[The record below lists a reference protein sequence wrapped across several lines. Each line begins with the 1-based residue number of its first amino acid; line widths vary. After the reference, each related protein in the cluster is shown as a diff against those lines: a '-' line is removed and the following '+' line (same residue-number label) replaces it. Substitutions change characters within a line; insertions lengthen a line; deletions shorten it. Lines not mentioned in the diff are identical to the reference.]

1 MENPSISIIFKIV
14 CPDRPGLVSLLTSW
28 ISNYGGNIKHSD
40 HHTDQ
45 DAGLFLS
52 RIEWNSNNEFFNRD
66 EIYKEFEKIADEV
79 NGKFNV
85 NYSDEIPN
93 VAIFVSKQNHCLIDL
108 LWRVRNGEL
117 KMKVPLIISN
127 HSHLENIANDFNAK
141 FVHVDTFKTDKTI
154 VEDQFLNLLKEYE
167 IDLVVLAKYMQILSD
182 SFLKQFS
189 SIINIHHSFLPAFKG
204 GQPYHRAWKRGV
216 KLIGAT
222 AHYVTEDLDEGPI
235 IEQCTVNVSHRD
247 EVDDLIRK
255 GRDIERIALARA
267 VRLHLNHQ
275 VFVYNSKTAVFD

>member
-1 MENPSISIIFKIV
+1 LEKPSIILRTV
-14 CPDRPGLVSLLTSW
+14 CPDRPGLVSQLTSW

-52 RIEWNSNNEFFNRD
+52 RIEWDKNDLTVNKS
-66 EIYKEFEKIADEV
+66 EIFEQFKKIAIDV
-79 NGKFNV
+79 NGKFNI

-93 VAIFVSKQNHCLIDL
+93 VGIFVSKQNHCLIDL

-117 KMKVPLIISN
+117 KMNVPLIISN
-127 HSHLENIANDFNAK
+127 HPDLENIAKDFKAQ
-141 FVHVDTFKTDKTI
+141 FVCIDTTNSSKSS
-154 VEDQFLNLLKEYE
+154 VEKQILNLLKDFDIE
-167 IDLVVLAKYMQILSD
+167 LVVLAKYMQILSD
-182 SFLKQFS
+182 SFLENYS

-204 GQPYHRAWKRGV
+204 AQPYHRAWKRGV

-222 AHYVTEDLDEGPI
+222 AHYVTQDLDEGPI

-247 EVDDLIRK
+247 EVADLIRK

-275 VFVYNSKTAVFD
+275 IFVYDSKTAVFD

>member
-1 MENPSISIIFKIV
+1 MEKPSIILRTV
-14 CPDRPGLVSLLTSW
+14 CPDRPGLVSQLTSW

-52 RIEWNSNNEFFNRD
+52 RIEWDRNDLPINKS
-66 EIYKEFEKIADEV
+66 EIYEQFEKIAIDI
-79 NGKFNV
+79 NGKFNI

-93 VAIFVSKQNHCLIDL
+93 VGIFVSKQNHCLIDL

-117 KMKVPLIISN
+117 QMNVPLIISN
-127 HSHLENIANDFNAK
+127 HPDLENIAKDFKAQ
-141 FVHVDTFKTDKTI
+141 FVCIDTSNLSKAS
-154 VEDQFLNLLKEYE
+154 VEKQILNLLKDFDIE
-167 IDLVVLAKYMQILSD
+167 LVVLAKYMQILSD
-182 SFLKQFS
+182 SFLENYS

-222 AHYVTEDLDEGPI
+222 AHYVTQDLDEGPI

-247 EVDDLIRK
+247 EVADLIRK

-275 VFVYNSKTAVFD
+275 IFVYDSKTAVFD

>member
-1 MENPSISIIFKIV
+1 MEKPSIILRTV
-14 CPDRPGLVSLLTSW
+14 CPDRPGLVSQLTSW
-28 ISNYGGNIKHSD
+28 ISDYGGNIKHSD

-52 RIEWNSNNEFFNRD
+52 RIEWDRNDLPINKY
-66 EIYKEFEKIADEV
+66 EIYEQFEKIAIDI
-79 NGKFNV
+79 NGKFNI

-93 VAIFVSKQNHCLIDL
+93 VGIFVSKQNHCLIDL

-117 KMKVPLIISN
+117 QMNVPLIISN
-127 HSHLENIANDFNAK
+127 HPDLENIAKDFKAQ
-141 FVHVDTFKTDKTI
+141 FVYIDTNNLSKAS
-154 VEDQFLNLLKEYE
+154 VEKQILNLLKDFDIE
-167 IDLVVLAKYMQILSD
+167 LVVLAKYMQILSD
-182 SFLKQFS
+182 SFLENYS

-204 GQPYHRAWKRGV
+204 AQPYHRAWKRGV

-222 AHYVTEDLDEGPI
+222 AHYVTQDLDEGPI

-247 EVDDLIRK
+247 EVADLIRK

-275 VFVYNSKTAVFD
+275 IFVYDSKTAVFD

>member
-1 MENPSISIIFKIV
+1 MENPSIILRTV
-14 CPDRPGLVSLLTSW
+14 CPDQAGLVYQLTSW
-28 ISNYGGNIKHSD
+28 ISSHGGNIKHSD

-52 RIEWNSNNEFFNRD
+52 RIEWSIDRFPINKL
-66 EIYKEFEKIADEV
+66 EIFEGFQKIAHTI
-79 NGKFNV
+79 NAKFTI

-117 KMKVPLIISN
+117 SMKVPLIISN
-127 HSHLENIANDFNAK
+127 HPDLERLAKDFNAQFIYYDSINNERSEVEKQILTQLKCFDIK
-141 FVHVDTFKTDKTI
+141 FVI
-154 VEDQFLNLLKEYE
+154 
-167 IDLVVLAKYMQILSD
+167 LAKYMQILSE
-182 SFLKQFS
+182 SFLNQFS
-189 SIINIHHSFLPAFKG
+189 EIINIHHSFLPAFKG
-204 GQPYHRAWKRGV
+204 SQPYHRAWKRGV

-222 AHYVTEDLDEGPI
+222 AHYVTKDLDEGPI
-235 IEQCTVNVSHRD
+235 IDQCTVRVSHRD

-255 GRDIERIALARA
+255 GRDIERISLARA
-267 VRLHLNHQ
+267 VRMHLNHQ

>member
-1 MENPSISIIFKIV
+1 LEHPSIIFKIV

-66 EIYKEFEKIADEV
+66 EIYKEFEKIADQV

-127 HSHLENIANDFNAK
+127 HSDLENIANDFNAK
-141 FVHVDTFKTDKTI
+141 FVHVDTIKTDKSI
-154 VEDQFLNLLKEYE
+154 VEDQFFHLLKEYE

-182 SFLKQFS
+182 SFLNKFS

>member
-1 MENPSISIIFKIV
+1 MEQPSIILRTV
-14 CPDRPGLVSLLTSW
+14 CPDRPGLVSQLTSW

-52 RIEWNSNNEFFNRD
+52 RIEWDRNDLPINKS
-66 EIYKEFEKIADEV
+66 EIYEQFEKIAIDI
-79 NGKFNV
+79 NGKFNI

-93 VAIFVSKQNHCLIDL
+93 VGIFVSKQNHCLIDL

-117 KMKVPLIISN
+117 QMNVPLIISN
-127 HSHLENIANDFNAK
+127 HPDLDNIARDFKAQ
-141 FVHVDTFKTDKTI
+141 FVYIDTINSSKSS
-154 VEDQFLNLLKEYE
+154 VEKQILNLLKDFDIE
-167 IDLVVLAKYMQILSD
+167 LVVLAKYMQILSD
-182 SFLKQFS
+182 SFLENYS

-204 GQPYHRAWKRGV
+204 AQPYHRAWKRGV

-222 AHYVTEDLDEGPI
+222 AHYVTQDLDEGPI

-247 EVDDLIRK
+247 EVADLIRK

-275 VFVYNSKTAVFD
+275 IFVYDSKTAVFD